1 MNPSGK
7 GYGHG
12 QKKESSEWSGELI
25 VTIATSNNPDKSG
38 VLSNEPA
45 IRTAQATAHWDNDS
59 DDVSLW
65 LGTSEDLSRAS

>member
-38 VLSNEPA
+38 VLSN
-45 IRTAQATAHWDNDS
+45 
-59 DDVSLW
+59 
-65 LGTSEDLSRAS
+65 GTSDPDCTGNGPLGQ